1 MSAVI
6 CSTLVALASAAR
18 LESAGASGGTDFPGR
33 SGMGGIRVE
42 ASFDGKF
49 CSRLNSTFERARRQ
63 EAFVICWVA
72 GAPMVAGG
80 MSR

>member
-42 ASFDGKF
+42 ASFDGMIALGSTVRSSAPDAKR
-49 CSRLNSTFERARRQ
+49 RL
-63 EAFVICWVA
+63 
-72 GAPMVAGG
+72 
-80 MSR
+80 